1 MSRVTETSMDHKTA
15 VDFTILSATELA
27 AGIAKYEFTATQVV
41 EAYIKRIEQVNPPL
55 NAIVVPLF
63 EQARQEA
70 HDADQKLAQ
79 GQNVGPLHGVP
90 ITIKESFHVKGTPS
104 TLGVTT
110 LAFHRAT
117 QDSILVERLRGAGA
131 IVLGKTNVPQL
142 LLYNETDNPLYG
154 RTNNPWN
161 LERSCGGSSGGE
173 AAIVAAGGSALGL
186 GSDIGGSLRTPALA
200 CGINS
205 LKPTSGRLSGS
216 GTADINIWPGL
227 EGIINQYG
235 PMARSVADLKLAMS
249 ILAAPGQ
256 EAVDPAIAP
265 VAWRDPEVVKLQG
278 LRIGF
283 YTDDGFFPAAPALK
297 RAVHEA
303 AHALQMA
310 GVIVEEFQPPNVI
323 HAMRLFFGILAADGG
338 NNARR
343 IIGQSKYDR
352 RVSGLIQLANLPNSI
367 RLALTRLLKFAKQPR
382 LAVTLEWLNK
392 QSATGYWELIAA
404 RKQYQLNF
412 LAALDAKKLDGLI
425 CPPHALPALTHGS
438 SYYLSSAASYS
449 MLYNLLGMPAG
460 VVAATRVRPGEEST
474 GTNLSQLDIIER
486 TAQTVMK
493 GSAGLPIGVQ
503 VVGRHWREDIVLAIM
518 STLEKHFKTQADY
531 PTRPPL

>member
-283 YTDDGFFPAAPALK
+283 YTDDGFF
-297 RAVHEA
+297 
-303 AHALQMA
+303 
-310 GVIVEEFQPPNVI
+310 
-323 HAMRLFFGILAADGG
+323 
-338 NNARR
+338 
-343 IIGQSKYDR
+343 
-352 RVSGLIQLANLPNSI
+352 SGSPGFETSRTRSGPCFANGRCNS
-367 RLALTRLLKFAKQPR
+367 
-382 LAVTLEWLNK
+382 
-392 QSATGYWELIAA
+392 
-404 RKQYQLNF
+404 
-412 LAALDAKKLDGLI
+412 
-425 CPPHALPALTHGS
+425 
-438 SYYLSSAASYS
+438 
-449 MLYNLLGMPAG
+449 
-460 VVAATRVRPGEEST
+460 
-474 GTNLSQLDIIER
+474 
-486 TAQTVMK
+486 
-493 GSAGLPIGVQ
+493 
-503 VVGRHWREDIVLAIM
+503 
-518 STLEKHFKTQADY
+518 
-531 PTRPPL
+531 